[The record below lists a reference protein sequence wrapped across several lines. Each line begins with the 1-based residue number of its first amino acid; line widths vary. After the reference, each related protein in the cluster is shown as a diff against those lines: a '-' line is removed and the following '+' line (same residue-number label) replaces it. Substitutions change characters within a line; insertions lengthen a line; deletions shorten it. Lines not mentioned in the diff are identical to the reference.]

1 MKVYRFLL
9 LFSFYFLVS
18 DSIYSKEDKK
28 QIENSGR
35 HQAWIIDCKEKKE
48 CIKKCMDM
56 SVFQGPW
63 GGNEYANTIRTECV
77 RSCQQNT
84 ICIPEEKAK
93 NRYLPVNQ

>member
-1 MKVYRFLL
+1 MVL
-9 LFSFYFLVS
+9 
-18 DSIYSKEDKK
+18 KER
-28 QIENSGR
+28 ILCHNL
-35 HQAWIIDCKEKKE
+35 KKE
-48 CIKKCMDM
+48 CIKKCMGM

-93 NRYLPVNQ
+93 NR